1 MNIIGRRRIWYIIS
15 LILIVPGIVALIYWQ
30 IPTGIDFKG
39 GTLIDIQYDQSVPKE
54 QVQKALDDANI
65 KGNITSSGND
75 FLIKTAPL
83 DQEAQKNLQG
93 TLSKVGEYKQNRLE
107 TVGPTVSGKIGI
119 TTFIYGL
126 VAPIRVLGVNFPPNT
141 NIQNAISAV
150 IWASIAI
157 IIYIA
162 IAFRRVPKPASSWK
176 FGVSAVVALLH
187 DLLFVAGAFAILG
200 HFFGYEVD
208 SLFITALLTIMGF
221 SVHDTIVVFDRIRE
235 NLRKS
240 PSLSFEENV
249 NNSILQTLNRSLNTS
264 FTVLIVLLALYLLGG
279 ETLKHFMLALLLGI
293 AIGTYSSIFNAS
305 PLLVSWHT
313 WSARRVA
320 RASGNISS

>member
-1 MNIIGRRRIWYIIS
+1 MNIIGRRKIWYIIS
-15 LILIVPGIVALIYWQ
+15 LVLIVPGILAIIFWG

-39 GTLIDIQYDQSVPKE
+39 GTLLDISYSQTVPKE
-54 QVQKALDDANI
+54 KIETTLADNGIKNANVQP
-65 KGNITSSGND
+65 SGND
-75 FLIKTAPL
+75 FIIRTSVL
-83 DQEAQKNLQG
+83 DQETQNKL
-93 TLSKVGEYKQNRLE
+93 TDSLSKIGENFKQNRLE
-107 TVGPTVSGKIGI
+107 TVGPTVSSDLK
-119 TTFIYGL
+119 
-126 VAPIRVLGVNFPPNT
+126 RK
-141 NIQNAISAV
+141 AIIAV
-150 IWASIAI
+150 ILASLVI

-162 IAFRRVPKPASSWK
+162 IAFRKVPKPASSWR
-176 FGVSAVVALLH
+176 FGVCAVIALIH
-187 DLLFVAGAFAILG
+187 DITFVVGVFAILG

-240 PSLSFEENV
+240 PSLSFEENA

-279 ETLKHFMLALLLGI
+279 TTLKHFMLALLVGI

-305 PLLVSWHT
+305 PLLVSWQG
-313 WSARRVA
+313 WSTRRAAKKVA
-320 RASGNISS
+320 S